1 MTKKRIIIAIIIL
14 SIFSLAFYSY
24 KINATSRGAIN
35 AMINKIEGKTLN
47 NKFETKIKSGNLS
60 TDYNI
65 DQVLKDIDK
74 LNLNTLNVPIVIH
87 IDHLTSSN
95 MIVDNESK
103 NRSIELIKKLKG
115 KKINI
120 ILEPYPW
127 IENGS
132 IAETEWKPDNINDFF
147 YNWTHNV
154 LDILIKDVA
163 VPYHVD
169 AFNIGTSF
177 VNMEYAEGY
186 MCDMVDNVRKQYK
199 GLVTYRT
206 NFWVTATEWEP
217 KLTTKYENKLNN
229 KVFSKLDFISI
240 ASYFELTNNDTNT
253 VDNLKDALESTTIY
267 NRKQNVKQEIK
278 NFYDKWNKPIFF
290 GELGFPRTNK
300 ASVAPYNPQISD
312 IVNNQEQANCFEA
325 YRSVFENEPWHLGFS
340 IFAIGETSV
349 DKMYYPSEESSNI
362 IRKWYAKESN

>member
-1 MTKKRIIIAIIIL
+1 MTKKRKIIIFIIL
-14 SIFSLAFYSY
+14 IIFSIIFYSY
-24 KINATSRGAIN
+24 KINATSRGVIN
-35 AMINKIEGKTLN
+35 KMINKIEGKTLN
-47 NKFETKIKSGNLS
+47 DKFETKIKSGNLS

-65 DQVLKDIDK
+65 NQALEDVEK
-74 LNLNTLNVPIVIH
+74 LGLNTLNVPIVVN
-87 IDHLTSSN
+87 IDYSTSSN
-95 MIVDNESK
+95 MTVDNGSK
-103 NRSIELIKKLKG
+103 KRAIDLINKLEG

-132 IAETEWKPDNINDFF
+132 VPETKWKPDSINDFF

-154 LDILIKDVA
+154 LDVLIKDVA
-163 VPYHVD
+163 VPYHID

-177 VNMEYAEGY
+177 VNMESNEGY
-186 MCDMVDNVRKQYK
+186 MCDMVDYVRKQYK

-217 KLTTKYENKLNN
+217 KVTAQYEAKLNN
-229 KVFSKLDFISI
+229 KVFSKVDFISI

-253 VDNLKDALESTTIY
+253 VDNLKDALQSTTIY

-278 NFYDKWNKPIFF
+278 NFYDKYKKPIFF

-300 ASVAPYNPQISD
+300 ASVAPYDPQVSD
-312 IVNNQEQANCFEA
+312 IVNNQEQANCFDA
-325 YRSVFENEPWHLGFS
+325 YRLVFENETWHLGFS
-340 IFAIGETSV
+340 IFAIGETST
-349 DKMYYPSEESSNI
+349 DKMYYPSGESTEI
-362 IRKWYAKESN
+362 VKKWYTEGRN